1 MKVSPKKDSEEEA
14 LKRRVKL
21 DALLYKIA
29 LVVAAVS
36 VYFFFIKL
44 VFL

>member
-1 MKVSPKKDSEEEA
+1 MRISPKKDSEEEA
-14 LKRRVKL
+14 LKKQVKL

-29 LVVAAVS
+29 LIVAAVS